1 MERDWQAVRGKRVY
15 DTEPR
20 VQWVD
25 VELPI
30 RFNIETIIREEL
42 RDVVEPDLETMGI
55 GDRTPLLTYTW
66 SS

>member
-1 MERDWQAVRGKRVY
+1 MERDWQSVRGKRVY

-42 RDVVEPDLETMGI
+42 RGVVEPDLESMGI
-55 GDRTPLLTYTW
+55 GDRTPRLTYSW